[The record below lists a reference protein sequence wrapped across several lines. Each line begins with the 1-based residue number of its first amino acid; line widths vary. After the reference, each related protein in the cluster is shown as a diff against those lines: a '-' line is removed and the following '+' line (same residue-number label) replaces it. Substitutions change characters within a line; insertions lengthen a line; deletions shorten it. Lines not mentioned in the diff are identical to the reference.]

1 MANTIHLAIIAAIL
15 LLATVSRAMQ
25 AGSQTAAAEAERS
38 LSRIH
43 SLSLSV
49 PTGPVAEPGLI
60 PIHTDEDNH
69 DVLVSDL
76 LSIDVRQPHNAVPKI
91 EYLSKEVYHNP
102 ASGSYTLR
110 IVEEKVIGIMKENY
124 RLDQLKVARLVNCLR
139 HFGTVSHN
147 VLEEQAI
154 HSLRNL
160 PPGVPDSI
168 PSAIVNIVKPNGENY
183 NRAREAE
190 VIYILKSCPSGTSEE
205 AIQHSLN
212 NVRNDGVI
220 TPSVQDAAAICRLR
234 SLPRAA
240 DDSKIEKILE
250 KVRDNGVVSRSVLEQ
265 EAIYRLNN
273 LPSSTPVSTIMDIFT
288 NKYHDVQ
295 VHEDYGE
302 QAIYFIQKLPPHIP
316 VWMLKKLM
324 TLVNCEANEEY
335 CKKAREV
342 EVIYILKN
350 CSSGTSEEAIQHSLN
365 NVRNDGVISPSVQ
378 DAAAICRLR
387 SLPRAA
393 DDSKIEKILEKVRDN
408 GVVSRSVLEQEAI
421 YRLNNLPSSAPV
433 STIINIL
440 TSVEKRDF
448 KFDRNREEKAIRA
461 IQILPPHIPV
471 WMLEKI
477 MALVNCEAN
486 DEYYKRAREAKAIY
500 ILKDCPSNTSE
511 KTIEQILSSV
521 PHNGVSSPPVQ
532 DAAAICRLRSLS
544 RGADDSKIQGILE
557 KVRFDGAISRSVLEQ
572 KAIYRLNNLSPS
584 KPIST
589 ILAIVDH
596 HVEVYRNDGERAI
609 HILQS
614 LPPGVPRWILRKI
627 RKIAKRNSDNEKKA
641 REEEVIYL
649 LKNCP
654 FNTSERKIKQ
664 RMKSVTYDRAL
675 SRSVKD
681 AAAICRFRSLR
692 RGACEDRIEHVL
704 EEMGYYGVVP
714 PSILKQ
720 IAFYRL
726 YSFSPERPD
735 WKFLYILEDLEKYAI
750 NEK

>member
-102 ASGSYTLR
+102 ASGSYT
-110 IVEEKVIGIMKENY
+110 IKKVEEKVIGIMKENY

-160 PPGVPDSI
+160 PPDVPDSI

-190 VIYILKSCPSGTSEE
+190 VIYILKSCP
-205 AIQHSLN
+205 
-212 NVRNDGVI
+212 
-220 TPSVQDAAAICRLR
+220 
-234 SLPRAA
+234 
-240 DDSKIEKILE
+240 
-250 KVRDNGVVSRSVLEQ
+250 
-265 EAIYRLNN
+265 
-273 LPSSTPVSTIMDIFT
+273 
-288 NKYHDVQ
+288 
-295 VHEDYGE
+295 
-302 QAIYFIQKLPPHIP
+302 
-316 VWMLKKLM
+316 
-324 TLVNCEANEEY
+324 
-335 CKKAREV
+335 
-342 EVIYILKN
+342 
-350 CSSGTSEEAIQHSLN
+350 SGTSEEAIQHSLN

-750 NEK
+750 NEKRNLAKSEEPFMV